1 MAHPGIVKKTMNL
14 LLLVIIV
21 FLLLG
26 GIGIGVHGLL
36 GTVLIVVAVVW
47 LLGGI
52 GYHGSR
58 SGWYG
63 GPR

>member
-1 MAHPGIVKKTMNL
+1 MGL
-14 LLLVIIV
+14 LLAVIVI

-26 GIGIGVHGLL
+26 GVGFGVSGML
-36 GTVLIVVAVVW
+36 GTVLMVVAVLW

-63 GPR
+63 GRRGL